1 MVQWSLS
8 KQITI
13 DFQDVWYRSIDQ
25 DSNALSFSNAFILL
39 DFHLF
44 IKLSQILPW
53 PRLSWREFTDL
64 LDTRE
69 LVCINWIDIKTLEF
83 YVITQ
88 HAHRNLQQGLYEIV
102 SFKSPIFILFLKT
115 WSLHLWPWHE
125 PLRDTSSITCTDFRW
140 SQLTAWGSSCSF
152 QRSTMSWLWSSSR
165 QHCLFSDVECLHSFI
180 YHFYCCFNLCKFHM
194 IWRNLSYDFLTL
206 HGNMIIFLH
215 NHLCESSTQMS
226 IETNWIF

>member
-13 DFQDVWYRSIDQ
+13 DYQDIWYRSIDQ
-25 DSNALSFSNAFILL
+25 DSNALSFFNAFILL

-64 LDTRE
+64 LATRE
-69 LVCINWIDIKTLEF
+69 LVRINWMDIKTLES

-102 SFKSPIFILFLKT
+102 SFKSPIIILFLKT

-152 QRSTMSWLWSSSR
+152 PKKHNVMTMKQQQATLLVLWCRVS
-165 QHCLFSDVECLHSFI
+165 SFI
-180 YHFYCCFNLCKFHM
+180 YISLLFLLQSLQ
-194 IWRNLSYDFLTL
+194 ISYD
-206 HGNMIIFLH
+206 ME
-215 NHLCESSTQMS
+215 ESFVWFFDST
-226 IETNWIF
+226 WKYDCLPP